1 MPTDDLSNNPF
12 TDALETKEEREA
24 RLERDRRIKD
34 LIAKLPTKEQI
45 EALAAHREEKA
56 R

>member
-24 RLERDRRIKD
+24 RLERDRKF
-34 LIAKLPTKEQI
+34 KELFGQLTPKVD
-45 EALAAHREEKA
+45 ALAANREEKA
-56 R
+56 